1 MWLSLGTLAIAAF
14 GGAFLLHYL
23 KNFLLKEKLKFS
35 WDWDGVLERGL
46 IAGLIVFF
54 PAWLYLL
61 PLVIIVKVAGRLLR
75 LALSAGLAK
84 VDEPAI
90 AYQKVSMKADL
101 ALDLFVSPLFAILVG
116 MIF

>member
-23 KNFLLKEKLKFS
+23 KNFLLKEKLRFS

-46 IAGLIVFF
+46 IAGTIVFF
-54 PAWLYLL
+54 PDRLYFI
-61 PLVIIVKVAGRLLR
+61 PLIIIIKIAGRLLW
-75 LALSAGLAK
+75 LGFAAGLTR
-84 VDEPAI
+84 VNEPAI
-90 AYQKVSMKADL
+90 AYQKVLLKTEL
-101 ALDLFVSPLFAILVG
+101 ALDLFVSPLFAILCG